1 MTFNNKINYLCFFP
15 FFCCMERSSLDF
27 HISFCVSQNENNTH
41 LKFLSELQ
49 CVILLS
55 TILRL
60 NFELQFC
67 RFLNEAAWAWRRRLA
82 LVWSFSGAFIKEIS
96 FVMFILFY
104 IHSSN
109 SVKQRPDLFYLQP
122 EASCHPSSPVWY
134 SAQPL
139 DSTMME
145 SMLTRI
151 LAIRDIHLD
160 SKHQQKYL
168 DSSDEESS

>member
-1 MTFNNKINYLCFFP
+1 MNVKEQISHLILFHRRMKMTFIVHSNFKCVYFITLYNLEWVFGTEFWITIMQILEWCSLSSAQKNELHSNCFCLEEKRNFS
-15 FFCCMERSSLDF
+15 FFF
-27 HISFCVSQNENNTH
+27 F
-41 LKFLSELQ
+41 
-49 CVILLS
+49 
-55 TILRL
+55 
-60 NFELQFC
+60 
-67 RFLNEAAWAWRRRLA
+67 
-82 LVWSFSGAFIKEIS
+82 GAFTKETS
-96 FVMFILFY
+96 FIMFILFY

-134 SAQPL
+134 SAQAL

>member
-1 MTFNNKINYLCFFP
+1 MLLLGG
-15 FFCCMERSSLDF
+15 E
-27 HISFCVSQNENNTH
+27 E
-41 LKFLSELQ
+41 ELQ
-49 CVILLS
+49 
-55 TILRL
+55 
-60 NFELQFC
+60 
-67 RFLNEAAWAWRRRLA
+67 
-82 LVWSFSGAFIKEIS
+82 SFSGAFTKETS
-96 FVMFILFY
+96 FIMFILFY

-134 SAQPL
+134 SAQAL

>member
-1 MTFNNKINYLCFFP
+1 MNVKEQISHLILFHRRMKMTFIVHSNFKCVYFITLYNLEWVFETEFWITIMQILEWCSL
-15 FFCCMERSSLDF
+15 SSAQKKWA
-27 HISFCVSQNENNTH
+27 SFKLLLLGGEE
-41 LKFLSELQ
+41 ELQ
-49 CVILLS
+49 
-55 TILRL
+55 
-60 NFELQFC
+60 
-67 RFLNEAAWAWRRRLA
+67 
-82 LVWSFSGAFIKEIS
+82 SFSGAFTKETS
-96 FVMFILFY
+96 FIMFILFY

-134 SAQPL
+134 SAQAL